1 MEMSP
6 VWVSCC
12 GSTWAVMQTSSVG
25 LSVGMAFLLHH
36 SNKCFKLPNYVLLE
50 NELVKKCASLSDLP
64 AIGACWGDSGNAR
77 VWPAASVL
85 CGQDCCYRAKRQ
97 EPRDLELKCF

>member
-1 MEMSP
+1 MEMSL
-6 VWVSCC
+6 VWVSCS

-64 AIGACWGDSGNAR
+64 AI
-77 VWPAASVL
+77 VWVGVTQGTRGFGP
-85 CGQDCCYRAKRQ
+85 QHWCCAGRTAVT
-97 EPRDLELKCF
+97 ELNGRSSETLN